1 MPSRGMIVRLEQIRA
16 YSLYAEW
23 QVSVKVSESL
33 SELLLY

>member
-1 MPSRGMIVRLEQIRA
+1 MPPQGMIVKLEQMAA